1 MTDAIQAEGGA
12 ERAGDEV
19 SVRCSESAQV
29 GTRGAHERASAPK
42 EAQSS
47 RRVALLGRSHRSVQA
62 ARPEDGSSPQVGT
75 PAQTPVRRE
84 VRRSTVTHGE
94 RRGREQGKRGG
105 GGQGRGQTEARNP
118 GRCPTR
124 RTTTWCLRR
133 QGKVSRK
140 RNHKKRKVKYPRAEK
155 AIVEKSGIPDNPRDS
170 SFSRRVGRTPR
181 RGRKARGGR
190 GTDALLK
197 SATG

>member
-1 MTDAIQAEGGA
+1 MCAAQNLLRWGLGVHTNEPARRRRR
-12 ERAGDEV
+12 RAPGEW
-19 SVRCSESAQV
+19 RFSE
-29 GTRGAHERASAPK
+29 
-42 EAQSS
+42 EATGQC
-47 RRVALLGRSHRSVQA
+47 RRH
-62 ARPEDGSSPQVGT
+62 
-75 PAQTPVRRE
+75 VRRTGPA
-84 VRRSTVTHGE
+84 RRWELQHE
-94 RRGREQGKRGG
+94 LRREGRCRGPQSPTGSAVAVNKVNGAG

>member
-1 MTDAIQAEGGA
+1 MAVNKVNGAGGGA
-12 ERAGDEV
+12 
-19 SVRCSESAQV
+19 
-29 GTRGAHERASAPK
+29 GTRTNR
-42 EAQSS
+42 
-47 RRVALLGRSHRSVQA
+47 
-62 ARPEDGSSPQVGT
+62 
-75 PAQTPVRRE
+75 
-84 VRRSTVTHGE
+84 GE
-94 RRGREQGKRGG
+94 ES
-105 GGQGRGQTEARNP
+105 